1 MVRTKEFEPSAAL
14 EKAMQLFWRK
24 GYERTS
30 INDLVLA
37 MGINR
42 GSIYDTFG
50 DKHSLYLQCLA
61 RYSDIYI
68 SQTLAILARQLPVYA
83 TLDRLFSNVVELVHE
98 DGCNWGCFMTNTSTE
113 LALHDEKVAELVTLN
128 FERLEHG
135 FTQFIEHGIHSGEL
149 RSELN
154 PQALGRYFT
163 NAFSG
168 LATLAKTNLPPPFFK
183 DAIQSTLSILK

>member
-14 EKAMQLFWRK
+14 EKALRLFWRK

-30 INDLVLA
+30 INDLVLE

-61 RYSDIYI
+61 RYSDTYI
-68 SQTLAILARQLPVYA
+68 SQTLGVLARQLPVIA
-83 TLDRLFSNVVELVHE
+83 TLERLFSNVAELVHE

-113 LALHDEKVAELVTLN
+113 LALHDAKVADLVTQN
-128 FERLEHG
+128 FERLEQA
-135 FTQFIEHGIHSGEL
+135 FAQFIEQGIHSGEL
-149 RSELN
+149 RSDLD

-168 LATLAKTNLPPPFFK
+168 LATLAKTNLPAPFFK
-183 DAIQSTLSILK
+183 DVVQSTLSILK